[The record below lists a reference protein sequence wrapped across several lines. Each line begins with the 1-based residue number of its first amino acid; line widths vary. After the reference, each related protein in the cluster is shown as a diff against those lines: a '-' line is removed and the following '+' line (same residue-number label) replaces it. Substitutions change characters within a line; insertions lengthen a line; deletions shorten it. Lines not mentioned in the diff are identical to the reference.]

1 MFATTIMAA
10 AARALAAA
18 ASSRADELAR
28 VAAEKQAASDDAEAE
43 ATTAEAELMGF
54 STPSRAETRAAKA
67 AKDLEMQQLHVSIL
81 KKKMDREGELH
92 GIQSPQKQAAETAY
106 VHAERR
112 TEAFEREAD
121 WAAAETAEAEVL
133 ADRLRRERAAAA
145 KALRQVA
152 ALAREAAEAAT
163 AAVAEA
169 AAKAA
174 AAEQAAVAAAL
185 QEEEEE
191 RAIDEARAA
200 AEAEARTQER
210 IAALHRAVDEDGVEP
225 GTNGKADP
233 AQEILDLEHTFEKI
247 MRHKAEAEKLK
258 KKKGRAFSFQAKA

>member
-1 MFATTIMAA
+1 MLATGLMAA

-163 AAVAEA
+163 AAAAEA

-185 QEEEEE
+185 QEEEE
-191 RAIDEARAA
+191 RAINEARAA

-210 IAALHRAVDEDGVEP
+210 IAALHRAVDEDGIEP

-233 AQEILDLEHTFEKI
+233 AQEILDLEHTFEQI

>member
-1 MFATTIMAA
+1 MAA

-163 AAVAEA
+163 AAAAEA

-185 QEEEEE
+185 QEEEE
-191 RAIDEARAA
+191 RAINEARAA

-210 IAALHRAVDEDGVEP
+210 IAALHRAVDEDGIEP

-233 AQEILDLEHTFEKI
+233 AQEILDLEHTFEQI